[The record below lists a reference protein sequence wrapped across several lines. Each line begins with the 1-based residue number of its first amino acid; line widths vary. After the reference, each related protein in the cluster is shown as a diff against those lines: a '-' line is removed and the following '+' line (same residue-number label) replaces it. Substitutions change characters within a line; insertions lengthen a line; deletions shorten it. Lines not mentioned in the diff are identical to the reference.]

1 MTTILHAI
9 AGYFFMLLVLRVLVR
24 RPGSQMIP
32 SEFVLVFLIGGVIIL
47 STMGDDRSETNSV
60 LAVITIGI
68 CHRIVSHLKQH
79 FPTFGA
85 LIDGTPLVL
94 LKDGKWQ
101 TEAMGK
107 AHVTD
112 GDVMAAARSK
122 GARDLSQVKYA
133 ILERNG
139 GISIIKNNG

>member
-1 MTTILHAI
+1 MTTVVHAI
-9 AGYFFMLLVLRVLVR
+9 AGYFFMLLVLRVLAR
-24 RPGSQMIP
+24 RPGSQMTP
-32 SEFVLVFLIGGVIIL
+32 SDFVLVFLIGGVVL
-47 STMGDDRSETNSV
+47 LATMENDRSETNAV
-60 LAVITIGI
+60 LTVITVGI
-68 CHRIVSHLKQH
+68 CHRIVSHLKQR
-79 FPTFGA
+79 FPRVGA

-112 GDVMAAARSK
+112 DDVMAAARSK
-122 GARDLSQVKYA
+122 GAKTLSQVKYA